1 VVSPRAQGWLFGV
14 TSLLAGAL
22 WIAAASPAGGADAPV
37 QAPPQ
42 EPPGTAAP
50 AEVVRQLE
58 AGVTAAARQLERR
71 DTEGVLRHVSE
82 QYRTGPLTKPAL
94 RAHLQTMFALYDA
107 MKVRVR
113 IDTVR
118 MVGDH
123 AWVYSS
129 GELSGHFAW
138 LDRWV
143 PVLSWQ
149 RELEVARREDGV
161 WRLFG
166 YQR

>member
-1 VVSPRAQGWLFGV
+1 VP
-14 TSLLAGAL
+14 
-22 WIAAASPAGGADAPV
+22 
-37 QAPPQ
+37 APP
-42 EPPGTAAP
+42 EELPGTAAP
-50 AEVVRQLE
+50 AQVVQQLQT
-58 AGVTAAARQLERR
+58 AVTAAAQQFERR
-71 DTEGVLRHVSE
+71 DTEGVLRHISE

-94 RAHLQTMFALYDA
+94 RSHLQAMFAVYDA

-138 LDRWV
+138 LHRWV

>member
-1 VVSPRAQGWLFGV
+1 
-14 TSLLAGAL
+14 LLAAAL
-22 WIAAASPAGGADAPV
+22 WLSTTTPARGANGAP
-37 QAPPQ
+37 QAPSQ
-42 EPPGTAAP
+42 EPPPGTAAP
-50 AEVVRQLE
+50 ADVVGQLQAEV
-58 AGVTAAARQLERR
+58 ATAARQLERR

-82 QYRTGPLTKPAL
+82 HYRTGPLTKPAL
-94 RAHLQTMFALYDA
+94 RSQLQAMFALYDA

-113 IDTVR
+113 IDAVR

-123 AWVYSS
+123 AWIYST
-129 GELSGHFAW
+129 GELSGRFAW
-138 LDRWV
+138 VNRWV

>member
-1 VVSPRAQGWLFGV
+1 VSPRAPGWRFGV
-14 TSLLAGAL
+14 TSLLVGAL
-22 WIAAASPAGGADAPV
+22 WIASASPAGGTDAQV
-37 QAPPQ
+37 QAPQ
-42 EPPGTAAP
+42 EPPPGTAAP
-50 AEVVRQLE
+50 AEVVRQLQTE
-58 AGVTAAARQLERR
+58 VTAAARQLERR

-82 QYRTGPLTKPAL
+82 QYRTGPFTKPAL
-94 RAHLQTMFALYDA
+94 RSHLQTMFALYDA

-113 IDTVR
+113 IDTAR

-129 GELSGHFAW
+129 GELTGHFAW

-143 PVLSWQ
+143 SVLSWQ

>member
-1 VVSPRAQGWLFGV
+1 M
-14 TSLLAGAL
+14 LLLVGAL
-22 WIAAASPAGGADAPV
+22 GIGATSPAGGTGAP
-37 QAPPQ
+37 APAPQ
-42 EPPGTAAP
+42 EEPPGTPAP
-50 AEVVRQLE
+50 AEVVRQLQAE
-58 AGVTAAARQLERR
+58 VAAAAQQVERR

-82 QYRTGPLTKPAL
+82 QYRTGPFTKPAL
-94 RAHLQTMFALYDA
+94 RTQLQAMFALYDA

-118 MVGDH
+118 MVDGH

-129 GELSGHFAW
+129 GELSGRVAW

>member
-1 VVSPRAQGWLFGV
+1 MTFGF

-22 WIAAASPAGGADAPV
+22 LFAAASLAGGAGAPV
-37 QAPPQ
+37 QPSPQ

-50 AEVVRQLE
+50 VEVVRQLQAE
-58 AGVTAAARQLERR
+58 VTTAARQFERR

-82 QYRTGPLTKPAL
+82 KYRTGPFTKPAL
-94 RAHLQTMFALYDA
+94 RSHLQTMFALYDA
-107 MKVRVR
+107 MKVQVR

-129 GELSGHFAW
+129 GELTGHFSW

-149 RELEVARREDGV
+149 RELEVARRENGV

-166 YQR
+166 YQQ

>member
-1 VVSPRAQGWLFGV
+1 
-14 TSLLAGAL
+14 
-22 WIAAASPAGGADAPV
+22 
-37 QAPPQ
+37 
-42 EPPGTAAP
+42 
-50 AEVVRQLE
+50 
-58 AGVTAAARQLERR
+58 
-71 DTEGVLRHVSE
+71 
-82 QYRTGPLTKPAL
+82 
-94 RAHLQTMFALYDA
+94 MFALYDA
-107 MKVRVR
+107 MTVRVR

-143 PVLSWQ
+143 SVLSWQ

>member
-1 VVSPRAQGWLFGV
+1 
-14 TSLLAGAL
+14 
-22 WIAAASPAGGADAPV
+22 
-37 QAPPQ
+37 
-42 EPPGTAAP
+42 
-50 AEVVRQLE
+50 
-58 AGVTAAARQLERR
+58 
-71 DTEGVLRHVSE
+71 
-82 QYRTGPLTKPAL
+82 
-94 RAHLQTMFALYDA
+94 MFALYDA

-113 IDTVR
+113 IDMVR
-118 MVGDH
+118 VVGDH

-129 GELSGHFAW
+129 GELTGHFVW

-166 YQR
+166 YQQ

>member
-1 VVSPRAQGWLFGV
+1 MRTRRWPFGL
-14 TSLLAGAL
+14 TLLLAGAFL
-22 WIAAASPAGGADAPV
+22 LATVSLAGAAGPPV
-37 QAPPQ
+37 QPPQ

-50 AEVVRQLE
+50 AEVVRQLQAE
-58 AGVTAAARQLERR
+58 VVAAARQVERR

-82 QYRTGPLTKPAL
+82 QYRTGPFTKPAL
-94 RAHLQTMFALYDA
+94 RSHLQTMFALYDA

-113 IDTVR
+113 IDMVR
-118 MVGDH
+118 IVGDH

-129 GELSGHFAW
+129 GELTGHFAW

-143 PVLSWQ
+143 SVLSWQ

-166 YQR
+166 YQQ

>member
-1 VVSPRAQGWLFGV
+1 MRRWLFGV
-14 TSLLAGAL
+14 TLLLVAP
-22 WIAAASPAGGADAPV
+22 WIAAVSPVGGTGAPV
-37 QAPPQ
+37 QAIPE
-42 EPPGTAAP
+42 EPPGAAAP
-50 AEVVRQLE
+50 AEVVRQIQ
-58 AGVTAAARQLERR
+58 AAVTAAARQFERR
-71 DTEGVLRHVSE
+71 DTEGVLRNVSE

-94 RAHLQTMFALYDA
+94 RSHLQTMFAVYDA

-129 GELSGHFAW
+129 GDLTGHFAW

>member
-1 VVSPRAQGWLFGV
+1 MRSPGSVFGF
-14 TSLLAGAL
+14 TSLLTGAL
-22 WIAAASPAGGADAPV
+22 LFAAASLATGAGPPV
-37 QAPPQ
+37 QAPPE

-50 AEVVRQLE
+50 AEVVRQLQAE
-58 AGVTAAARQLERR
+58 VTTAARQFEGR

-82 QYRTGPLTKPAL
+82 KYRTGPFTKPAL
-94 RAHLQTMFALYDA
+94 RSQLQTMFTLYDA
-107 MKVRVR
+107 MKVRVS
-113 IDTVR
+113 IDMVR

-129 GELSGHFAW
+129 GELTGHFSW

-143 PVLSWQ
+143 PVFSWR

-166 YQR
+166 YQQ

>member
-1 VVSPRAQGWLFGV
+1 MSPRTRGWLFGF
-14 TSLLAGAL
+14 TTLLAGAL
-22 WIAAASPAGGADAPV
+22 LCAAASLAGGAGAPV
-37 QAPPQ
+37 QPPPQ
-42 EPPGTAAP
+42 DPPGTAAP
-50 AEVVRQLE
+50 AEVVRQLQAE
-58 AGVTAAARQLERR
+58 VTAAAQLFERR

-82 QYRTGPLTKPAL
+82 QYRTGPFTKPSL
-94 RAHLQTMFALYDA
+94 RSQLHTMFALYDA

-113 IDTVR
+113 IDMVR
-118 MVGDH
+118 IVGDH

-129 GELSGHFAW
+129 GELTGHFAW

-143 PVLSWQ
+143 SVLSWQ

-166 YQR
+166 YQQ

>member
-1 VVSPRAQGWLFGV
+1 MSSRAQGWLFGV

-22 WIAAASPAGGADAPV
+22 WVAAASPTVGAGAPV

-50 AEVVRQLE
+50 AEVVRQLQAE
-58 AGVTAAARQLERR
+58 LAAAARQLERR

-82 QYRTGPLTKPAL
+82 QYRTGSLTKPAL

-113 IDTVR
+113 IDMVR

-129 GELSGHFAW
+129 GELSGYFAW

-143 PVLSWQ
+143 SVLSWQ
-149 RELEVARREDGV
+149 RELEVTRREDGV

>member
-1 VVSPRAQGWLFGV
+1 
-14 TSLLAGAL
+14 
-22 WIAAASPAGGADAPV
+22 
-37 QAPPQ
+37 
-42 EPPGTAAP
+42 
-50 AEVVRQLE
+50 VVRQLQTE
-58 AGVTAAARQLERR
+58 VTAAARQLERR

-82 QYRTGPLTKPAL
+82 QYRTGPLTKPTL
-94 RAHLQTMFALYDA
+94 RAHLQAMFAVYDA

-129 GELSGHFAW
+129 GELSGYFAW

-143 PVLSWQ
+143 SVLSWQ

>member
-1 VVSPRAQGWLFGV
+1 M
-14 TSLLAGAL
+14 LAGAT
-22 WIAAASPAGGADAPV
+22 WVAAVSTAGGSGARV

-42 EPPGTAAP
+42 EPGTTAP
-50 AEVVRQLE
+50 ADVVRQLQTE
-58 AGVTAAARQLERR
+58 VTAAARQLERR
-71 DTEGVLRHVSE
+71 DTDGVLRHVSE
-82 QYRTGPLTKPAL
+82 QYRTGPFTKPAL
-94 RAHLQTMFALYDA
+94 RSQIQTMFSLYDA
-107 MKVRVR
+107 MKVQVR

-129 GELSGHFAW
+129 GELTGHFTW

-143 PVLSWQ
+143 SVLSWQ